1 MRAKTEGVTPTPAS
15 DASATVRG
23 DAGVTGHQ
31 LFLLVAGEG
40 VLATEP
46 LPAEGTVAIG
56 RATDADVRIEDHS
69 ISRDHAT
76 LHLSDPLT
84 IEDLGSANG
93 TWVRNERIPPHTKVE
108 IQLNQAVLLGSVT
121 IVVQKRTK
129 QLRMRRRRTH
139 DYFENRLEEEC
150 IRGLRRDTT
159 FMLVHIVGP
168 TDSHD
173 LEPAIVGALREG
185 DLVAAYGPGEFEM
198 ILFDTDPVHSNRMIE
213 RLESALASRQMQA
226 KIGTAWYPQD
236 GREPNTLAARARTRA
251 HGATVEP
258 VEPGDL
264 VIADERMSALHALVS
279 RVAAADISV
288 LLQGETGVGKEI
300 VAEQLHRQS
309 ARSDKP
315 FVRLNCAALSES
327 LLESELFGHERG
339 AFTGAHT
346 TKQGLLEVASG
357 GVVFLDEVGEMHA
370 STQAKLL
377 RVLGEGK
384 LMRVGGL
391 SARAIDVRIISATNR
406 DLEMEVSRGTF
417 RLDLLY
423 RLNAMSI
430 IIPPLRE
437 RTAEIEPLVRMF
449 LKRIA
454 EKYGRPVPL
463 LTPGALAALREYS
476 WPGNVRELRNVIE
489 RAMVLVSDDVIDVE
503 DLPVEKM
510 RATYNTPRLSG
521 PIPILTPPHGS
532 PAAAELTEEHQR
544 ILAALEECGG
554 NQTHAA
560 RVLGISR
567 RALINKIEKFAVRRP
582 RKR

>member
-1 MRAKTEGVTPTPAS
+1 MRAKTEGATPTPPS

-23 DAGVTGHQ
+23 EAGAGSHQ

-46 LPAEGTVAIG
+46 LPAGGTVAIG
-56 RATDADVRIEDHS
+56 RATDADVRIEDQS
-69 ISRDHAT
+69 ISREHAT
-76 LHLSDPLT
+76 LHLSEPLT

-93 TWVRNERIPPHTKVE
+93 TWVRNDRIPPNTKVE

-121 IVVQKRTK
+121 IVVQKRIK
-129 QLRMRRRRTH
+129 QLRTRRRRTH

-150 IRGLRRDTT
+150 IRGLRRETT
-159 FMLVHIVGP
+159 FMLVHLIGP
-168 TDSHD
+168 SSSAE

-185 DLVAAYGPGEFEM
+185 DLVASYGPGEFEM
-198 ILFDTDPVHSNRMIE
+198 ILFDTDPAHSTRMVD
-213 RLESALASRQMQA
+213 RLEAALASRQIPA
-226 KIGTAWYPQD
+226 RIGTAWYPQD
-236 GREPNTLAARARTRA
+236 GREPNTLAERARARA
-251 HGATVEP
+251 QGAAIEAVD
-258 VEPGDL
+258 PGDL
-264 VIADERMSALHALVS
+264 VIADERMSSLHALVS

-300 VAEQLHRQS
+300 IAEQLHRQS
-309 ARSDKP
+309 SRADKP
-315 FVRLNCAALSES
+315 FLRLNCAALGES

-339 AFTGAHT
+339 AFTGAIA
-346 TKQGLLEVASG
+346 TKQGLLEVADG
-357 GVVFLDEVGEMHA
+357 GVVFLDEIGEMHA

-391 SARAIDVRIISATNR
+391 TPRAIDVRIISATNR
-406 DLEMEVSRGTF
+406 DLEVEVERGNF

-437 RTAEIEPLVRMF
+437 RTAEIEPLARMF
-449 LKRIA
+449 LRRIA
-454 EKYGRPVPL
+454 EKYGRPVPV

-489 RAMVLVSDDVIDVE
+489 RAMVLVTDNVIDVE

-510 RATYNTPRLSG
+510 RATFSAPRTSG
-521 PIPILTPPHGS
+521 PIPTPVHGS
-532 PAAAELTEEHQR
+532 HTIGEINEEHQR
-544 ILAALEECGG
+544 ILTALEECGG

-560 RVLGISR
+560 RRLGISR